1 MIKLGA
7 ERLKQIQYIGIT
19 DEDLQL
25 LHSKESDFSF
35 IVDDL
40 VEELYGQIA
49 AEPELL
55 QIIQRYSTLERLK
68 ETQRSYFMSMTSGVL
83 DDAFIE
89 GRLFI
94 GKVHSRIGL
103 TTNWYLGTYVIY
115 LDIAVARLEK
125 VLPNEWRPVIHALT
139 KMFNLDSQLVLE
151 AYETDEKA
159 KIERLVEQQNHLLT
173 GVSSAVQELASLM
186 VQLSESS
193 ESVAA
198 SASKTAEFQDQ
209 THQNLAYLGKEVE
222 SVHQVGTIIKEVADQ
237 THLLGLNAAIEAARA
252 GEHGRGFEVVAN
264 EVRKL
269 AHSTKESLGAIDE
282 RLGNIHN
289 TLARVQKD
297 SGQTSIYSKHQVEN
311 SKELASFVKL
321 IEKVTLEL
329 EELENKNNIK

>member
-19 DEDLQL
+19 ENDLRL
-25 LHSKESDFSF
+25 LHSKESDFRS
-35 IVDDL
+35 IVHDL
-40 VEELYGQIA
+40 VDELYRQIA
-49 AEPELL
+49 AETELL
-55 QIIQRYSTLERLK
+55 QIIQRHSTLERLK
-68 ETQRSYFMSMTSGVL
+68 ETQRSYFLSMTSGVL
-83 DDAFIE
+83 DEAFIE

-103 TTNWYLGTYVIY
+103 TSNWYLGTYIIY
-115 LDIAVARLEK
+115 LDIAVAHLEK
-125 VLPNEWRPVIHALT
+125 VLPNDWRPVIHALT

-159 KIERLVEQQNHLLT
+159 KIESLVEQQNQLLT

-186 VQLSESS
+186 VQLNESS
-193 ESVAA
+193 QSVAV
-198 SASKTAEFQDQ
+198 SASKTADFQDQ
-209 THQNLAYLGKEVE
+209 THQNLVYLGKEVE
-222 SVHQVGTIIKEVADQ
+222 SVHQVGAIIKEVADQ

-269 AHSTKESLGAIDE
+269 AHSTKESLGTIDE
-282 RLGNIHN
+282 KLKNIHT

-297 SGQTSIYSKHQVEN
+297 SGQTSVYSKHQVDN

-321 IEKVTLEL
+321 IEKVTVEL
-329 EELENKNNIK
+329 EELEKTSEVK